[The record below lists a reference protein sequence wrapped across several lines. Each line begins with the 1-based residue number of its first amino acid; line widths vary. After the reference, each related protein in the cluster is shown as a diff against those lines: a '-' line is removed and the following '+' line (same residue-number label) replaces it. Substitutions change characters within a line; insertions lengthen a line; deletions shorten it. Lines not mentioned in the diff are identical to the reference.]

1 MERSAT
7 SVLFNIAEGIGSFR
21 PKVKITAYDIARKEA
36 SETRAALRRLVIKK
50 VFTQSEARK
59 ADNLAG
65 ACIKMLKS
73 AIVTL
78 ERQHD

>member
-1 MERSAT
+1 M
-7 SVLFNIAEGIGSFR
+7 FNIAEGVGSFR

-50 VFTQSEARK
+50 VFTTSEVRK

-65 ACIKMLKS
+65 ACIRMLKS

-78 ERQHD
+78 EAQHE